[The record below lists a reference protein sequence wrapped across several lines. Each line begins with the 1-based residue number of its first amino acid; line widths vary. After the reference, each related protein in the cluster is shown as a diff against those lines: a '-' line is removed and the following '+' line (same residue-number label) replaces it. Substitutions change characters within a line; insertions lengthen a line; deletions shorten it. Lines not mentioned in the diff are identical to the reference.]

1 MSVSHQQRAP
11 ISQWVSGR
19 CTCEICTCT
28 CTCTC
33 NKKFDLS
40 NHARIAHLG
49 MNPNAA
55 RDNDSA
61 PDETRDSL
69 RNMISVGATAAAQA
83 DEDGTDTDNVFQE
96 ELRGGGG

>member
-1 MSVSHQQRAP
+1 
-11 ISQWVSGR
+11 
-19 CTCEICTCT
+19 
-28 CTCTC
+28 
-33 NKKFDLS
+33 
-40 NHARIAHLG
+40 